1 MFKLDKVKTFAE
13 IEVENKFSEFKST
26 RANLLNS
33 AVVTTQSGNK
43 FDADE
48 KAQVRMNNV
57 INACTLA
64 GYEDNFTLEWS
75 LADTPSGVGTE
86 ITLSELKE
94 AYILAVQNMSTL
106 CIRQGA

>member
-13 IEVENKFSEFKST
+13 IEAENEFNNFRTT
-26 RANLLNS
+26 RAELVNS

-57 INACTLA
+57 INACILA
-64 GYEDNFTLEWS
+64 GYEDTFTLEWS
-75 LADTPSGVGTE
+75 LADTPSGVGTQ

-94 AYILAVQNMSTL
+94 AYILAVQNMSVL
-106 CIRQGA
+106 WIRQGA